1 MIYFNRFPADKMI
14 CNFYLF
20 FMKYDIATVYELMAS
35 GDLDPY
41 ISEITFD
48 EIGEGLGRLERHE
61 VKGRLVANI

>member
-1 MIYFNRFPADKMI
+1 MI

-20 FMKYDIATVYELMAS
+20 FMKDDIAAVYELMVS

-41 ISEITFD
+41 ISEITID
-48 EIGEGLGRLERHE
+48 QIGEGLGRLERHE